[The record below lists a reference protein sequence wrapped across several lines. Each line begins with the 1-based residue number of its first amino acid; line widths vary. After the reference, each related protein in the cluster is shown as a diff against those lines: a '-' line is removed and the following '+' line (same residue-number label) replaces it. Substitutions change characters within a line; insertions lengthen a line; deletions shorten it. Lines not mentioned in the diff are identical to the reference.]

1 MVRKTLEAD
10 ISKIEKK
17 LQKLKKKDKALADAV
32 FKKILQIAEMSP
44 SDVRHFKN
52 LKYGLKYYK
61 RAHVG
66 SFVLFFKLEGN
77 ILYFERFEHH
87 DDAY

>member
-1 MVRKTLEAD
+1 MVQKTLGAD

-17 LQKLKKKDKALADAV
+17 LQKLKKKDKSLSDAV
-32 FKKILQIAEMSP
+32 FKKIVQITQLDSSEIK
-44 SDVRHFKN
+44 HFKN

-61 RAHVG
+61 RAHVR
-66 SFVLFFKLEGN
+66 SFVLFFRLEEN
-77 ILYFERFEHH
+77 VIYFDRFEHH